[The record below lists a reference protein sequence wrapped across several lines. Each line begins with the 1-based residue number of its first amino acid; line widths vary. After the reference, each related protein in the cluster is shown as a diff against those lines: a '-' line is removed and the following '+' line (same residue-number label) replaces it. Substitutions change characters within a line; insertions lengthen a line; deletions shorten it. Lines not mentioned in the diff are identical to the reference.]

1 MNFAEK
7 IVFLRKQN
15 RFSQE
20 KMAEDL
26 NVSRQTISKWE
37 LGASQPTMELI
48 VTLSKYFGV
57 STDYLLKDDS
67 QLEDSDAMA
76 RVVLRFLDSVQNME
90 GLSKELVGIVSD
102 GMIDDEEMSRLKDI
116 SKTLESIQRTFD
128 ELQAIINSDQKKHLI
143 QMACI
148 VLFLG
153 TSSQGS
159 LADWT
164 LPPCISLSSMRAAVI
179 PARPVLCLK
188 EVKGTGLMSQ
198 R

>member
-128 ELQAIINSDQKKHLI
+128 ELQAIINSGQKN
-143 QMACI
+143 
-148 VLFLG
+148 
-153 TSSQGS
+153 T
-159 LADWT
+159 
-164 LPPCISLSSMRAAVI
+164 
-179 PARPVLCLK
+179 
-188 EVKGTGLMSQ
+188 
-198 R
+198 

>member
-7 IVFLRKQN
+7 IVFLRRQN
-15 RFSQE
+15 RCSQE

-37 LGASQPTMELI
+37 LGASQPTMDLI

-128 ELQAIINSDQKKHLI
+128 ELQAIINSGQKN
-143 QMACI
+143 
-148 VLFLG
+148 
-153 TSSQGS
+153 
-159 LADWT
+159 
-164 LPPCISLSSMRAAVI
+164 P
-179 PARPVLCLK
+179 
-188 EVKGTGLMSQ
+188 
-198 R
+198 